1 MKKKTYSYPEYMKQW
16 KKENPDY
23 PKEWYL
29 KHREESIKRNKKRRL
44 ENKEYNRE
52 SQKKYREEH
61 KEEIKLLKHNWYL
74 KNKKHSIKKNKK
86 WVKLNPD
93 RKRNNDLK
101 SLFGITLE
109 DYNRMLEA
117 QNGVCAICGKEET
130 EVDKRINKKRNVCV
144 DHNHTTGKVRG
155 LLCGKCNK
163 MLGLIKDNKQALLNA
178 INYLNKE

>member
-1 MKKKTYSYPEYMKQW
+1 MKQW

-29 KHREESIKRNKKRRL
+29 KHREESIKRNKKWRL
-44 ENKEYNRE
+44 ENKEYVRE

-93 RKRNNDLK
+93 KKRNNTLK
-101 SLFGITLE
+101 SLFGITLIQ
-109 DYNRMLEA
+109 YNDILSK
-117 QNGVCAICGKEET
+117 QNGVCAICGKKET
-130 EVDKRINKKRNVCV
+130 AFDKKQKVLRNLSV
-144 DHNHTTGKVRG
+144 DHNHTTGKIRG
-155 LLCGKCNK
+155 LLCGNCNLL
-163 MLGLIKDNKQALLNA
+163 LGKANDNKQILINA
-178 INYLNKE
+178 IEYLTKE